1 MVEDVGTNT
10 QTQIELLRKRGRH
23 TRWFALAVFV
33 TFVGADPVAAHHP
46 ALERA
51 LVALG
56 NLLIVGGGL
65 IRVYS
70 ALFIGGWKNQRLA
83 AVGPYALVRNPLYLG
98 SLLATLGVGLV
109 TASITLTAVLFGF
122 IAAYYSRTVA
132 REEAYLEQQ
141 FGADYRAY
149 QAAVPRWLPR
159 PGARLVLP
167 AEVTV
172 KPRYVFN
179 GVRDISLLILAYPL
193 CELVRVAHLSG
204 WLPSFYPLW

>member
-1 MVEDVGTNT
+1 MVEDDNSTDT
-10 QTQIELLRKRGRH
+10 QVELLRKRGRH
-23 TRWFALAVFV
+23 TRWFALAVFIA
-33 TFVGADPVAAHHP
+33 FVCAEPMATHHP

-51 LVALG
+51 LIALG
-56 NLLIVGGGL
+56 SLLIVGGGL

-109 TASITLTAVLFGF
+109 TASVTLTAVLFGF
-122 IAAYYSRTVA
+122 IMTYYSRTVA

-141 FGADYRAY
+141 FGTDYRAY
-149 QAAVPRWLPR
+149 QAAVPRWVPR

-172 KPRYVFN
+172 KPRYVLN
-179 GVRDISLLILAYPL
+179 GIRDITLLILAYPV

-204 WLPSFYPLW
+204 WLPSFYRLW

>member
-1 MVEDVGTNT
+1 MAENSSAAQVPV
-10 QTQIELLRKRGRH
+10 ELLRKRGRH
-23 TRWFALAVFV
+23 TRWFALAVF
-33 TFVGADPVAAHHP
+33 TLFLFAEPCATRHLPV
-46 ALERA
+46 ERL
-51 LVALG
+51 LVVLG

-83 AVGPYALVRNPLYLG
+83 ALGPYALVRNPLYLG

-109 TASITLTAVLFGF
+109 TASVTLTALLFGF
-122 IAAYYSRTVA
+122 ILAYYSRTVA

-149 QAAVPRWLPR
+149 QDAVPRWLPQ

-167 AEVTV
+167 ADVTV
-172 KPRYVFN
+172 KPRYVLN
-179 GVRDISLLILAYPL
+179 GIRDITLVILAYPV

-204 WLPSFYPLW
+204 WLPSFYRLW